1 MKGVSRTGVMASVIS
16 ALLLTGCSEAMV
28 DGEAAQQRQDL
39 IAQPAAGQQ
48 EVSLVSSIKV
58 GLPAGAYML
67 AESGEQVTVYLDG
80 QVVEGQVVVSEL
92 NNTVTFQPK
101 SQLAP
106 NAQYHVELGSWVS
119 ADGDINEQSTWQF
132 NTVAELGATSQWV
145 IDSCM
150 TSEDKALLA
159 ELNRLR
165 AQGGNCGDKAY
176 APVESVSWHCDLAY
190 VAAEH
195 AADQARMGLV
205 GATGSNGMGPIGR
218 VSSADIIWR
227 GVAENDL
234 VAANGQSSIAA
245 SKQSPSQCA
254 NLLTPELTHVG
265 MASAPTA
272 DGLDQV
278 VWTHLFVQM

>member
-1 MKGVSRTGVMASVIS
+1 MKGVSRTGVMASVVG
-16 ALLLTGCSEAMV
+16 ALILTGCSEAMV
-28 DGEAAQQRQDL
+28 DGEAAQQRQEL
-39 IAQPAAGQQ
+39 VAQPAAGQQ

-58 GLPAGAYML
+58 GLPEGAYML
-67 AESGEQVTVYLDG
+67 DEASEQVTVQLDG
-80 QVVEGQVVVSEL
+80 QEVEGQVVVSEL

-106 NAQYHVELGSWVS
+106 NAQYHVKLGAWVS
-119 ADGDINEQSTWQF
+119 ANGEVKEQSAWQF
-132 NTVAELGATSQWV
+132 DTVAELGATSQWV

-150 TSEDKALLA
+150 TSEDKASLA

-165 AQGGNCGDKAY
+165 AQGAHCGDEAY
-176 APVESVSWHCDLAY
+176 APAEPVSWHCDLAY

-218 VSSADIIWR
+218 VSSANIIWR

-234 VAANGQSSIAA
+234 VVAEGQSAIAA

-254 NLLTPELTHVG
+254 NLLSPELTHVG

-272 DGLDQV
+272 DGLDQA
-278 VWTHLFVQM
+278 VWTHLFIQM